1 LLASA
6 ARRAALALLLV
17 ILAGLAALTAQA
29 SNALANKGCVDV
41 ALVLAVDG
49 SGSVNAREYNFQK
62 SAIAASFRD
71 PEVLKA
77 LKRAGTVSIAVVFW
91 GDPERATQSTDTVQ
105 IRDPADAE
113 ALARMVEKK
122 SRTVLGNTGLGAG
135 LAAAMDKLATMG
147 CAYRSIVNVSGDG
160 QETTISRRK
169 RVSLRPQQARAR
181 AQAEG
186 ITINALVISNE
197 AKGLA
202 EYYARTVITGPQAF
216 VMEVNDYG
224 DYAVA
229 LRRKLIREI
238 SPSIVS
244 QVNQEEGRLK

>member
-1 LLASA
+1 M
-6 ARRAALALLLV
+6 
-17 ILAGLAALTAQA
+17 LAGLTTPPAQA

-62 SAIAASFRD
+62 SAIAASLRD

-77 LKRAGTVSIAVVFW
+77 LKRAGTVSMAVIFW
-91 GDPERATQSTDTVQ
+91 GDPERATQSTDAVL
-105 IRDPADAE
+105 ISGRDDAE
-113 ALARMVEKK
+113 TLARMVENQ

-202 EYYARTVITGPQAF
+202 EYYARTVITGPEAF

-244 QVNQEEGRLK
+244 QVNQEEGRLR